1 MNLRVLT
8 LYATWLA
15 LAWGIA
21 LNLLAAIGNTWVLD
35 RVAGGYFVDDGMPTW
50 MRALEVMMALVL
62 LTVARLAYLYFVN
75 DVTRRQRNLG
85 RLVILLFAVS
95 TAMNAISQS
104 RVERYNAIGSFIIL
118 VGIALLRRRPASNI
132 VDLRSRR

>member
-21 LNLLAAIGNTWVLD
+21 LNLLAAVGNTWVLD
-35 RVAGGYFVDDGMPTW
+35 RVAGGYFVEDGMPTW

-85 RLVILLFAVS
+85 RLVVLLFAVS
-95 TAMNAISQS
+95 TVMNAISQS
-104 RVERYNAIGSFIIL
+104 QPERYNAIGSFVVL
-118 VGIALLRRRPASNI
+118 VGIAVLRRRPTSDVI
-132 VDLRSRR
+132 DLRTRR